1 MKLIEQKTRLNPETF
16 APEIVVTIAIPVGQQ
31 ESNSMSS
38 YEDLG
43 KNLADCILNGPP
55 LTMSFLKM

>member
-16 APEIVVTIAIPVGQQ
+16 APEIVVTVAIPIGPN
-31 ESNSMSS
+31 EPNDISS

-43 KNLADCILNGPP
+43 KNLADCIRNGPQ
-55 LTMSFLKM
+55 LTMSFLKI